1 MERLIFICRASM
13 RLVVTYVHE
22 VYPVRVAAA
31 GVPAAS
37 KPVPENQLIAEAV
50 YDARTLLQTM
60 LKDPLRALNKIRSKH
75 LGSGQRMAGLILADA
90 HRSFVSCF
98 HAFYP
103 TGYLKWTCLCNLLAS
118 MEDELEAAD
127 SNYDRLLTA
136 VLDSLCGPMVKLRNT
151 FPITYSPEAETT
163 AAGEKEWDSRLTIEN
178 VDERDFCP
186 GFKRFNC
193 P

>member
-22 VYPVRVAAA
+22 VYPVKVESK
-31 GVPAAS
+31 S
-37 KPVPENQLIAEAV
+37 KPVPENQMIAEAV

-60 LKDPLRALNKIRSKH
+60 LKDPLHPLASRSKQ
-75 LGSGQRMAGLILADA
+75 LKSGQRMAGLILADA

-103 TGYLKWTCLCNLLAS
+103 TGYLKWSCLCNLLAS
-118 MEDELEAAD
+118 MEDEDAAD
-127 SNYDRLLTA
+127 SSYDRLLTA

-151 FPITYSPEAETT
+151 FPITYRE
-163 AAGEKEWDSRLTIEN
+163 DFQN
-178 VDERDFCP
+178 VTQDKK
-186 GFKRFNC
+186 GN
-193 P
+193 